1 MVAIMEFLDALRI
14 VLAHIVARVS
24 AGLLSFIP
32 VENLLLLRDIIL
44 YIFLEF
50 DRLEGLLTE

>member
-1 MVAIMEFLDALRI
+1 MVAIMELLDALRI

-32 VENLLLLRDIIL
+32 IENLLLLRDIIL
-44 YIFLEF
+44 YIFLEL
-50 DRLEGLLTE
+50 DGLEGLLTE